1 MKGFVAFIQIT
12 QYKLFWIIQSF
23 PQKLSNVLSLQDDEV
38 DVSYDIESLISII
51 PVLEVTNGI
60 IK

>member
-23 PQKLSNVLSLQDDEV
+23 LQKLSNALSLQDDEV

-51 PVLEVTNGI
+51 PVLGVINGI